1 MTILI
6 RKYYNQ
12 AIAFDHRR
20 IWLQKEKQKR
30 ELRKEEL
37 RKEELRKEELQNP
50 NQGLRKN
57 QRENLKEIKNL
68 LVDTQLAFLVE
79 QKLLKKFLAEVKSL
93 QVK

>member
-37 RKEELRKEELQNP
+37 QNP
-50 NQGLRKN
+50 DQSLRKN
-57 QRENLKEIKNL
+57 PSQNLKERKSL
-68 LVDTQLAFLVE
+68 LVDTR
-79 QKLLKKFLAEVKSL
+79 
-93 QVK
+93 

>member
-12 AIAFDHRR
+12 AITFDHRR

-37 RKEELRKEELQNP
+37 RKEELQNP
-50 NQGLRKN
+50 NQSLRKS
-57 QRENLKEIKNL
+57 QNLKEIKSRL
-68 LVDTQLAFLVE
+68 ADTR
-79 QKLLKKFLAEVKSL
+79 
-93 QVK
+93 

>member
-12 AIAFDHRR
+12 PIAFDHRR
-20 IWLQKEKQKR
+20 IWPQKEKQKR

-37 RKEELRKEELQNP
+37 QNP
-50 NQGLRKN
+50 NQDLRQNQSPDLRKN
-57 QRENLKEIKNL
+57 QSQNLKETKSHL
-68 LVDTQLAFLVE
+68 ADMQLAFLAE
-79 QKLLKKFLAEVKSL
+79 QKLLNRFLVKSKSL

>member
-37 RKEELRKEELQNP
+37 QNP
-50 NQGLRKN
+50 DQSLRKN
-57 QRENLKEIKNL
+57 PSQNLKER
-68 LVDTQLAFLVE
+68 
-79 QKLLKKFLAEVKSL
+79 KSL
-93 QVK
+93 LADTR

>member
-12 AIAFDHRR
+12 AITFDHRR

-37 RKEELRKEELQNP
+37 QNP
-50 NQGLRKN
+50 DRSLRKN
-57 QRENLKEIKNL
+57 PSQNLKERKSL
-68 LVDTQLAFLVE
+68 LVDTR
-79 QKLLKKFLAEVKSL
+79 
-93 QVK
+93 

>member
-1 MTILI
+1 MHLEEHPLSIDDIPKLRFTTVLI

-37 RKEELRKEELQNP
+37 LNP
-50 NQGLRKN
+50 NQSLRKN
-57 QRENLKEIKNL
+57 QSQNLKER
-68 LVDTQLAFLVE
+68 
-79 QKLLKKFLAEVKSL
+79 KSL
-93 QVK
+93 LAGTR